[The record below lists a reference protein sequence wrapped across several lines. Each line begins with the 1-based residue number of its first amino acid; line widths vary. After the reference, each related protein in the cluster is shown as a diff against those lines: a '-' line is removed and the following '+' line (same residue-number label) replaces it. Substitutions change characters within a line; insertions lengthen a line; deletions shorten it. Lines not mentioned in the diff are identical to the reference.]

1 MHSILRKSLAMA
13 VLVLAISLA
22 TTTTL
27 AKGGGHLWFYSQDP
41 DTLPGPQPLP
51 NPQDYDPNWIGA
63 DADPWLEESIVIPPD
78 SDWETP
84 FSIWLAC
91 AQFESLDTML
101 VVSINTAA
109 SVGIDTITI
118 TTPEGTFPITSWT
131 PHPGTPGWAPGCLAP
146 HGVFNSAEFYGYYLV
161 PVGNLYSPPGSP
173 YAIEIEVE
181 IVLNDGAPEGM
192 KIHFDAYGYTD
203 PGYPEGA
210 CIFSPYSHDLTIVP
224 ELGTILLAAA
234 SFSALALYALKRRK
248 YSP

>member
-1 MHSILRKSLAMA
+1 MHSLLRISLAMA

-27 AKGGGHLWFYSQDP
+27 ADGGGHLWFYSQDP

-51 NPQDYDPNWIGA
+51 NPEDYDPKYVGT
-63 DADPWLEESIVIPPD
+63 DPDPWQTESIVIPPD
-78 SDWETP
+78 GDWETP

-101 VVSINTAA
+101 VVSINNAA
-109 SVGIDTITI
+109 ATGIETIDINGELLDPDDPSQWDTSGV
-118 TTPEGTFPITSWT
+118 P
-131 PHPGTPGWAPGCLAP
+131 PGCLAP
-146 HGVFNSAEFYGYYLV
+146 HGVFNSAEFYGYYEV
-161 PVGNLYSPPGSP
+161 PVGDLYSPPGSP

-192 KIHFDAYGYTD
+192 KIHFDAYGHT
-203 PGYPEGA
+203 EKEK

-234 SFSALALYALKRRK
+234 SFGALGLYALKRRK
-248 YSP
+248 LPPS